1 MKKLLI
7 LEASI
12 PHKPSD
18 DTHVFSFVVN
28 EADSFPED
36 YLNEEEAEAFYN
48 ETYDAVC
55 GSLRDHALKDLFS
68 YRGVDLLWCFKKLLF
83 DYAHFSRLRYETLK
97 RVMAEHQV
105 SQIYLAEKSENPELP
120 FLHQILQASPLK
132 DSFRFYA
139 VKAEEGE
146 IAERRRKREDWKSF
160 YWPSYLTTGKI
171 GSGRVAVFSDLRKSK
186 SIVKLLK
193 PYGCVFVSNAPSP
206 RSLVACIGLKTA
218 FFQFVFK
225 GRQAKEYGR
234 KREEYLARLRGAQ
247 IFSNLCFGDLDG
259 QKLLGPRL
267 EELFESMLPLLF
279 FEIDSAHRF
288 FQEARSMKSLLL
300 DEDVLP
306 SKNAFC
312 QVARKYGVA
321 SFVECHG
328 SVGHK
333 IGFLPLTADRIF
345 VWGRAQKDKLVQWGC
360 PSERIIVSGCSRYR
374 PYQALEDEEVR
385 TEVAKRLKLDPSKKI
400 VLAAPT
406 PVPSRRFLWEKTMV
420 KANWEMLDALR
431 SVTQETNSQFVIKI
445 HPRDQRLGE
454 YREWVQS
461 QKLGDH
467 GVVVRE
473 FDSLLLTKAADLV
486 IVYSSTFA
494 IDAFAMGKP
503 VICAC
508 GDSDPWLKEFREFGV
523 FCYVANKAEL
533 ERVMRKILQGEEGKS
548 PFWKDGR
555 RECLNEGGAA
565 PEETIVRHLLGG
577 ILKVRIP
584 TEAQPAG
591 FSR

>member
-7 LEASI
+7 LEAPVS
-12 PHKPSD
+12 HKPSD

-36 YLNEEEAEAFYN
+36 YLHEEEAEAFYN

-55 GSLRDHALKDLFS
+55 GSLKNHALKDLFS

-97 RVMAEHQV
+97 RVVAEHQV
-105 SQIYLAEKSENPELP
+105 GQIDLTEKSENPELP

-139 VKAEEGE
+139 AKEEEGE
-146 IAERRRKREDWKSF
+146 IAKRRRKRRDWESF
-160 YWPSYLTTGKI
+160 YWPSCLRRGEI
-171 GSGRVAVFSDLRKSK
+171 GSRQVAIFSDLRKSK

-193 PYGCVFVSNAPSP
+193 PHGCVFVSNAPSP
-206 RSLVACIGLKTA
+206 RSLVGCIGLKTA
-218 FFQFVFK
+218 FFQFVFN
-225 GRQAKEYGR
+225 GRQAREYGR
-234 KREEYLARLRGAQ
+234 KREEYLTRLRGGQ
-247 IFSNLCFGDLDG
+247 IFSNLYFGDLDG

-267 EELFESMLPLLF
+267 EELFESTLAQLF

-288 FQEARSMKSLLL
+288 FQEARSVKSLLL

-312 QVARKYGVA
+312 QVARQYGVA

-345 VWGRAQKDKLVQWGC
+345 VWGRAQKGKLVQWGC
-360 PSERIIVSGCSRYR
+360 PGERIIVSGCSRYR
-374 PYQALEDEEVR
+374 PYQALEGKEVKAK
-385 TEVAKRLKLDPSKKI
+385 VAKRLKLDPSKKI

-431 SVTQETNSQFVIKI
+431 SVTHETNSQFVIKI

-461 QKLGDH
+461 QKLADR
-467 GVVVRE
+467 GVVIRE
-473 FDSLLLTKAADLV
+473 FDSLLLTKAVDLV

-503 VICAC
+503 VICVC
-508 GDSDPWLKEFREFGV
+508 GDPDPWLEEFREFGV
-523 FCYVANKAEL
+523 FHYVANRDEL
-533 ERVMRKILQGEEGKS
+533 ERIMRIILQGGEAKS
-548 PFWKDGR
+548 PFWEEGR
-555 RECLNEGGAA
+555 RECLNEREAA

-577 ILKVRIP
+577 ILKNRVP